1 MNDMLNNSSYRNY
14 QPHIQQYNLKP
25 SRDYSDVQ
33 CEQTGMQAGDIRL
46 VSLESRVETLE
57 KMLHFYDELLKL
69 KEEER
74 KNEYQ
79 LDIHKLSDMTN
90 KIGYLE
96 GGLSSLSKK
105 INDHYNS
112 LNNIIDSIQA
122 QKPFTADDIKAMVIN
137 ILNENKQL
145 AYVSKDEQIPQST
158 RSRPQETMSHNVYR
172 KQNDEALNDYLSEKI
187 ADLEALINKNNI
199 VNENCFDDK
208 LSSIQSQF
216 DNKMTDILSVIQ
228 DLNKITETNEFNITE
243 FKETIRGIQNDNVE
257 LMKIISLQKEK
268 GKQIDYIL
276 EQITDLKGKY
286 SKLLQ
291 IFNDNQKE
299 EDIFLQNYLSGD
311 KQND

>member
-1 MNDMLNNSSYRNY
+1 MLNNSAYRTY
-14 QPHIQQYNLKP
+14 QSHIQPFNIKP
-25 SRDYSDVQ
+25 TRDYSDIQ
-33 CEQTGMQAGDIRL
+33 SEQSGMLAGDIRL

-57 KMLHFYDELLKL
+57 KMLHFYDELVKL

-79 LDIHKLSDMTN
+79 LDIHKLSDVSIKINHIEGALSAINKKMTEQYNCLNN
-90 KIGYLE
+90 KIE
-96 GGLSSLSKK
+96 
-105 INDHYNS
+105 
-112 LNNIIDSIQA
+112 SIKM
-122 QKPFTADDIKAMVIN
+122 QKTFTENEIRSIVIN
-137 ILNENKQL
+137 ILNESNQCN
-145 AYVSKDEQIPQST
+145 YSSKENQIPQLT
-158 RSRPQETMSHNVYR
+158 NHNHHQR
-172 KQNDEALNDYLSEKI
+172 IQSNEALKEYLSEKL

-199 VNENCFDDK
+199 VNDNFFDDK

-216 DNKMTDILSVIQ
+216 DIKVTDILSVIQ

-243 FKETIRGIQNDNVE
+243 FKETIRGIQIDNVE
-257 LMKIISLQKEK
+257 LMKMISLQKEK
-268 GKQIDYIL
+268 SKQIDYIL

-311 KQND
+311 KNNE